1 MLLLDELF
9 LWNPCQIGWSGN
21 SKKTEEV
28 TMPRTG
34 RPRKDAVP
42 VVPIR
47 HRARTPEVREQ
58 QLVAAAYDLA
68 EQQIYAGTA
77 SAQVI
82 TTFLKAGSSREKLE
96 QERLQHENELLIAK
110 RAAMESAARVEEL
123 YLGAL
128 NAMRSYQGQEPLELE
143 GEVLDDSFD

>member
-1 MLLLDELF
+1 
-9 LWNPCQIGWSGN
+9 
-21 SKKTEEV
+21 
-28 TMPRTG
+28 MPRTG

-42 VVPIR
+42 VVPVR

-58 QLVAAAYDLA
+58 QLAAAAYDLA
-68 EQQIYAGTA
+68 ESQIYAGTA

-82 TTFLKAGSSREKLE
+82 THFLKAGSQREQLE
-96 QERLQHENELLIAK
+96 QERLRNENALLEAK
-110 RAAMESAARVEEL
+110 RDAMASAARVEEL

-128 NAMRSYQGQEPLELE
+128 NAMRSYQGAPPVELE